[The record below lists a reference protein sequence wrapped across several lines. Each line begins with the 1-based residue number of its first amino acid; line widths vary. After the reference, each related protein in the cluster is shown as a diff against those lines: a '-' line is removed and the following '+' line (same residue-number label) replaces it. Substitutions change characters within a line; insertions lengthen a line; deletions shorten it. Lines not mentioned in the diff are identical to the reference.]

1 MVIASYSD
9 GARER
14 LKGLL
19 EDEGLSSALLIQNV
33 SQMGKQGLYL
43 VVWNLEQGFST
54 NTLTV
59 ISEQDVLGERLIR
72 HASKRRKA
80 ENFLTEAT
88 SLSSGDLVVHVDHG
102 IGKFHNLE
110 VIKAVDALHE
120 CLVLEY
126 AENSRLYLPVENVEL
141 LSKYGQEFGLLD
153 KLGGAAWQAKK
164 AKLKQRI
171 KDMAERLIRVAA
183 ERELRTAPVF
193 QPPPGIWDAFSAK
206 FPYQETDDQMNAIE
220 DVVSDLT
227 SKRPMDRLVC
237 GDVGF
242 GKTEVA
248 MRAAFLASISGFQ
261 VAVIAPTTLLVRQHT
276 QSFLDRFRGLPI
288 EIRQLSRFVSKKTAD
303 KTRDEIQNGNV
314 DIVVGT
320 HALLA
325 KNIKF
330 KNLGLLIIDEEQ
342 HFGVQHKERLK
353 QLRSDIHVLT
363 LSLIHISEPTRPY

>member
-164 AKLKQRI
+164 PNLNKELKTWR
-171 KDMAERLIRVAA
+171 KD
-183 ERELRTAPVF
+183 
-193 QPPPGIWDAFSAK
+193 
-206 FPYQETDDQMNAIE
+206 
-220 DVVSDLT
+220 
-227 SKRPMDRLVC
+227 
-237 GDVGF
+237 
-242 GKTEVA
+242 
-248 MRAAFLASISGFQ
+248 
-261 VAVIAPTTLLVRQHT
+261 
-276 QSFLDRFRGLPI
+276 
-288 EIRQLSRFVSKKTAD
+288 
-303 KTRDEIQNGNV
+303 
-314 DIVVGT
+314 
-320 HALLA
+320 
-325 KNIKF
+325 
-330 KNLGLLIIDEEQ
+330 
-342 HFGVQHKERLK
+342 
-353 QLRSDIHVLT
+353 
-363 LSLIHISEPTRPY
+363 